1 MEKNTRLNKQK
12 RNLIFMR
19 YLSTRGGEPVSA
31 AEAIVRG
38 ISPSG
43 GLYVPESYPKIEP
56 EPGVR
61 SGYLATAHRIMQAYL
76 TETGSQELERMIA
89 AAYRSFDDADVTPLV
104 KLSESEH
111 ILELWHGPTMAF
123 KDIALQM
130 LPLLMRDSLRQTGET
145 KRVYI
150 LVATSGD
157 TGKAALEGFRDVEG
171 TRVLVFY
178 PYGGVSEAQRLQM
191 VTQEGGNV
199 DVCAVRGNFDDAQT
213 GVKQIFASKETA
225 SALAERG
232 WRLSSANSINFGRLL
247 PQIVYYFTSY
257 ETLLARGDIQPGEA
271 VNFCVPTG
279 NFGDI
284 LAGEYAR
291 RMGLPIH
298 KLICASNR
306 NNVLT
311 DFFTNGVYD
320 DNRPFYAS
328 MSCSIDILI
337 SSNLERL
344 IFELANR
351 DDTLVRKWMGELKE
365 KGMYALPEKA
375 LDQLKRTFA
384 AGWCDEEDT
393 LKTIRRVFDRTGYLM
408 DPHTAVAQ
416 CVYERYKKE
425 TQDSTKTVLLST
437 ANPFKFASDVLCA
450 FEQTGK
456 NDFDNADRLHAI
468 TGVKVP
474 NGIRSLQDR
483 PERHKDVCN
492 LDEMTQRVLAPVI
505 RK

>member
-1 MEKNTRLNKQK
+1 
-12 RNLIFMR
+12 MR

-43 GLYVPESYPKIEP
+43 GLYVPESYPKVLPSFQKTVDYRE
-56 EPGVR
+56 
-61 SGYLATAHRIMQAYL
+61 TALRILRAYL
-76 TETGSQELERMIA
+76 PQTDEAQLRQMIVS
-89 AAYRSFDDADVTPLV
+89 AYARFDAPEVTPVVELTPT
-104 KLSESEH
+104 EH

-123 KDIALQM
+123 KDVALQM
-130 LPLLMRDSLRQTGET
+130 LPYLMRDSLRQTGET

-157 TGKAALEGFRDVEG
+157 TGKAALEGFQDVEG

-178 PYGGVSEAQRLQM
+178 PDGGVSEAQRLQM
-191 VTQEGGNV
+191 VTQEGANV

-213 GVKQIFASKETA
+213 GVKQIFASKEIEVE
-225 SALAERG
+225 LAEKG

-247 PQIVYYFTSY
+247 PQIVYYYTSY
-257 ETLLARGDIQPGEA
+257 ETLVSRGVIRPGEE

-291 RMGLPIH
+291 RMGLPVH

-311 DFFTNGVYD
+311 DFFERGVYD
-320 DNRPFYAS
+320 DNRPFYQS

-344 IFELANR
+344 LFELSGR
-351 DDTLVRKWMGELKE
+351 DDAMVRAWMGALKE
-365 KGMYALPEKA
+365 KGMYVLPSAARDE
-375 LDQLKRTFA
+375 LSRTFA
-384 AGWCDEEDT
+384 AGWCSEEDT
-393 LKTIRRVFDRTGYLM
+393 LETIRRVFAQTHYLM

-416 CVYERYKKE
+416 CVYERYVKQ
-425 TQDSTKTVLLST
+425 TGDNTKTLLLST
-437 ANPFKFASDVLCA
+437 ANPYKFASDVLGA
-450 FEQTGK
+450 FEPAGAD
-456 NDFDNADRLHAI
+456 DFANAERLFALS
-468 TGVKVP
+468 GAAVP
-474 NGIRSLQDR
+474 LGIRGLKGK
-483 PERHKDVCN
+483 PERHLDVCD
-492 LDEMTQRVLAPVI
+492 LADMPARVTKPV
-505 RK
+505 R

>member
-1 MEKNTRLNKQK
+1 
-12 RNLIFMR
+12 MR
-19 YLSTRGGEPVSA
+19 YLSTRGGHPASA

-43 GLYVPESYPKIEP
+43 GLYVPESYPTIEWNSD
-56 EPGVR
+56 VR
-61 SGYLATAHRIMQAYL
+61 GGYLATAHRVLRAYL
-76 TETGSQELERMIA
+76 PETDSAELERMIF
-89 AAYRSFDDADVTPLV
+89 AAYESFDHPDVTPLV
-104 KLSESEH
+104 KLSEREH
-111 ILELWHGPTMAF
+111 VLELWHGPTMAF
-123 KDIALQM
+123 KDVALQM
-130 LPLLMRDSLRQTGET
+130 LPHLMRSSLRQTGET
-145 KRVYI
+145 RQVYI

-178 PYGGVSEAQRLQM
+178 PVGGVSEAQRLQM

-213 GVKQIFASKETA
+213 GVKQIFASAEIAQLLDKE
-225 SALAERG
+225 G
-232 WRLSSANSINFGRLL
+232 VRLSSANSINFGRLL

-257 ETLLARGDIQPGEA
+257 QQLAASGEIQPGEK

-291 RMGLPIH
+291 RMGLPVN

-311 DFFTNGVYD
+311 DFFESGVYD
-320 DNRPFYAS
+320 DNRPFYQS

-344 IFELANR
+344 LFELAGR
-351 DDTLVRKWMGELKE
+351 DGALVREWMRGLKE
-365 KGMYALPEKA
+365 KGMYALPQRA
-375 LDQLKRTFA
+375 LDELRQTFC
-384 AGWCDEEDT
+384 AGWCTEEDT
-393 LKTIRRVFDRTGYLM
+393 LETIRRTFDQTGYLM

-416 CVYERYKKE
+416 RVYERYAAK
-425 TQDSTKTVLLST
+425 TGDGTKTVLLST
-437 ANPFKFASDVLCA
+437 ANPYKFASDVLSA
-450 FEQTGK
+450 FEPAGKDDFANAERLKSLTGAPIPK
-456 NDFDNADRLHAI
+456 SMRELV
-468 TGVKVP
+468 GK
-474 NGIRSLQDR
+474 
-483 PERHKDVCN
+483 PERHLDVCD
-492 LDEMTQRVLAPVI
+492 LKDMPRRVLLPI
-505 RK
+505 LGKQ

>member
-1 MEKNTRLNKQK
+1 
-12 RNLIFMR
+12 MR
-19 YLSTRGGEPVSA
+19 YLSTRGGDPVSA

-43 GLYVPESYPKIEP
+43 GLYVPEEYPKIDVAD
-56 EPGVR
+56 GVR
-61 SGYLATAHRIMQAYL
+61 GGYLATAHRVMKAYL
-76 TETGSQELERMIA
+76 SETESAGLERMIA
-89 AAYRSFDDADVTPLV
+89 EAYRRFDHADITPV
-104 KLSESEH
+104 KKLNEREH

-123 KDIALQM
+123 KDVALQM
-130 LPLLMRDSLRQTGET
+130 LPHLMCDSLRQTGET
-145 KRVYI
+145 KQIYI

-157 TGKAALEGFRDVEG
+157 TGKAALEGFQDVAG

-178 PYGGVSEAQRLQM
+178 PEGGVSEAQRLQM

-225 SALAERG
+225 DILANEG
-232 WRLSSANSINFGRLL
+232 YRLSSANSINFGRLL

-257 ETLLARGDIQPGEA
+257 ETLLSRGEIHSGEKI
-271 VNFCVPTG
+271 NFCVPTG

-298 KLICASNR
+298 RLICASNR

-311 DFFTNGVYD
+311 DFFEHGVYD
-320 DNRPFYAS
+320 ENRPFYQS

-344 IFELANR
+344 LFELAGR
-351 DDTLVRKWMGELKE
+351 DDSVVRDWMGALKE
-365 KGMYALPEKA
+365 KGKYALPKA
-375 LDQLKRTFA
+375 SLDELKKTFS
-384 AGWCDEEDT
+384 AGWCTEEDT
-393 LKTIRRVFDRTGYLM
+393 LETIRRVFDEAGYLM

-416 CVYERYKKE
+416 CVYDRYWEK
-425 TQDSTKTVLLST
+425 TGDNTKTVLLST
-437 ANPFKFASDVLCA
+437 ANPYKFASDVLGA
-450 FEQTGK
+450 FETAGED
-456 NDFDNADRLHAI
+456 DFENVDRLHALTKTDI
-468 TGVKVP
+468 PKGISGLVGKPEIHLDICDLEEMPKRVVK
-474 NGIRSLQDR
+474 
-483 PERHKDVCN
+483 
-492 LDEMTQRVLAPVI
+492 PVTN
-505 RK
+505 K